1 MKRPLTLL
9 LDSDE
14 EVGTRTA
21 RALIEREARDCR
33 AVLVLEPCLPGGAV
47 KTARKG
53 VGTFVISAGGVA
65 AHSGVD
71 YRKGV
76 SAIQELAYQ
85 VLDLYKL
92 NDLDLGTTVN
102 PGVIR
107 GGSRSNVIADRAE
120 LEVDVRVATM
130 AEGERI
136 TACIQ
141 GLQPRFEGT
150 RLTVRGNMNRP
161 PLERKDQVIQLGR
174 PGSLPPSWASTC
186 RRVRPAEAA
195 TAASPRPWGSPPW
208 MASAPTAPA
217 LTPCTNMCWWKVWL
231 PERVADPPGLESM
244 KIEQIEL
251 REVQMPLI
259 SFFETSFGR
268 TTLRRVVLVRVFGE
282 GLVGYGEST
291 APEGPFYNH
300 ESTATAWHVL
310 QDFVVPRVFAAEIAH
325 PREVAP
331 LLRPIRGHNMA
342 KAAVE
347 TAIWDLYAACR
358 ESPSTNCSGG
368 NAGRWIAG
376 SPSAFRRAPAS
387 CSTRSRQSC
396 WPATSESR

>member
-1 MKRPLTLL
+1 MSKLLSYFRDLEPQMVQWLMDLVNTDSPSDNKPALDRLAHHLGDRFRRCGAEVELVPNPEAGDHLLARFSGPGAHGKPLLLLGHLDTVWGMGEAERRPARLEDGKIFGPASFDMRGGTTLMLALAHYLSSGQGKLKRPLTLL

-53 VGTFVISAGGVA
+53 VGTFVISASGVA

-92 NDLDLGTTVN
+92 NDLELGTTVN
-102 PGVIR
+102 PGVFH

-141 GLQPRFEGT
+141 GLQPRVEGT

-161 PLERKDQVIQLGR
+161 PLERKDQVIQLYREARQLAAELGIDLQE
-174 PGSLPPSWASTC
+174 GSTGGGSDGC
-186 RRVRPAEAA
+186 F
-195 TAASPRPWGSPPW
+195 TAALGV
-208 MASAPTAPA
+208 PTLDGLGPDGAGPHA
-217 LTPCTNMCWWKVWL
+217 LH
-231 PERVADPPGLESM
+231 EH
-244 KIEQIEL
+244 
-251 REVQMPLI
+251 
-259 SFFETSFGR
+259 
-268 TTLRRVVLVRVFGE
+268 VLV
-282 GLVGYGEST
+282 ESL
-291 APEGPFYNH
+291 AP
-300 ESTATAWHVL
+300 
-310 QDFVVPRVFAAEIAH
+310 RAA
-325 PREVAP
+325 
-331 LLRPIRGHNMA
+331 LLTHLALN
-342 KAAVE
+342 
-347 TAIWDLYAACR
+347 L
-358 ESPSTNCSGG
+358 
-368 NAGRWIAG
+368 
-376 SPSAFRRAPAS
+376 
-387 CSTRSRQSC
+387 
-396 WPATSESR
+396 